1 MKIEMGESLVLSWLR
16 HIEKCQLVQLNWKV
30 SNCWEGYNSEEAKT
44 LYENIKIHFP
54 VFKNNSNLEQLIKQ
68 AELDALGVS
77 FNNNNCEYH
86 AVDIAYHENG
96 LNYGSTQE
104 TIERIQ
110 KKLLRSALVLYMQF
124 NIKTGKIYFLSPKI
138 NPVVIF
144 DLKEKIEQVESYMKN
159 NGFNFEF
166 VVIAN
171 SDFKSKILTPLLDK
185 LNCIADT
192 SELFMRSIQLLNVCN
207 NYETNENTVCNNET
221 LINKKHAKIFSG
233 QKHKGYQKEKI
244 ENGTKKQILVLKETT
259 TSPKS
264 KVNLSRQDI
273 KNICKSKGYNVNV
286 TFNIPS
292 KNATQDVYW
301 VNPKV
306 NHLKEDWT
314 LVLNDNINKTLYC
327 FDIPA
332 NSIHYSL
339 IKMKNQEEI
348 DFQINYRDL
357 NFTDKRSGLLF
368 KKWLVKTIDY

>member
-77 FNNNNCEYH
+77 FNNNSCEYH

-138 NPVVIF
+138 NPVIIF
-144 DLKEKIEQVESYMKN
+144 DLKEKIGQVESYMKN

-207 NYETNENTVCNNET
+207 NYETNENIVCNNET
-221 LINKKHAKIFSG
+221 LISKKHAKISSG

-244 ENGTKKQILVLKETT
+244 EDETKNALYLIAYCFSCYEHTSLYPKFSQDKAFIVAAEQLGVKKNTLKNARDWFDGHND
-259 TSPKS
+259 SPRSGWWQKPLPTGM
-264 KVNLSRQDI
+264 KNAKNKFDI
-273 KNICKSKGYNVNV
+273 KNKVTLLEEAKSILG
-286 TFNIPS
+286 
-292 KNATQDVYW
+292 
-301 VNPKV
+301 
-306 NHLKEDWT
+306 
-314 LVLNDNINKTLYC
+314 
-327 FDIPA
+327 
-332 NSIHYSL
+332 
-339 IKMKNQEEI
+339 IKH
-348 DFQINYRDL
+348 
-357 NFTDKRSGLLF
+357 
-368 KKWLVKTIDY
+368 